1 VNKLQK
7 SNGNVQFS
15 LLNLKNNG
23 QSLTNES
30 DYNQNEMDKY
40 LEQEFKDTLLKQE
53 QKVSKKQFAL
63 DRQKIIQ
70 LADKIVIKKYGLANK
85 ASRGA

>member
-1 VNKLQK
+1 
-7 SNGNVQFS
+7 
-15 LLNLKNNG
+15 
-23 QSLTNES
+23 
-30 DYNQNEMDKY
+30 MDKY